1 MNIEVR
7 WQSAGEEW
15 HTGTLLA
22 FVPVFGARAGSVQE
36 RGGII
41 AMVALRTGRIVEM
54 DYTRLRIGKE
64 FQK

>member
-1 MNIEVR
+1 MNIECR
-7 WQSAGEEW
+7 WQGDGEDW

-22 FVPVFGARAGSVQE
+22 FVPVIGARAGEVQE
-36 RGGII
+36 RGGVR
-41 AMVALRTGRIVEM
+41 AMVALRTGRIVDM